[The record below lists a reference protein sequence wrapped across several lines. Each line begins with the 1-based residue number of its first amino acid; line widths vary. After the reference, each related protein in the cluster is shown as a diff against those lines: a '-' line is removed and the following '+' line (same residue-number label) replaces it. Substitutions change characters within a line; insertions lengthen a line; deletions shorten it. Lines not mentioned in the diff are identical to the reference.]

1 MRTNMASCYDVTLKF
16 ITQQSRAYIHN
27 FGSIF
32 SFSKKER
39 GGQLSF
45 GEGGGMK
52 ILFFILLFIF
62 CIMTRNSSD
71 RLNMYYIFLLFQRSS
86 YRCHRDLRPPFSS
99 KQKTKE
105 WMEELEKE
113 RIRSFSHFLID
124 RFFCVM
130 YVRSPT

>member
-1 MRTNMASCYDVTLKF
+1 MCAPTWHHVMTSHLNSSLNSHVHIF
-16 ITQQSRAYIHN
+16 ITLALFFLFLKRKGVDDSRL
-27 FGSIF
+27 G
-32 SFSKKER
+32 R
-39 GGQLSF
+39 GGD
-45 GEGGGMK
+45 GD
-52 ILFFILLFIF
+52 FIFHFIF

-71 RLNMYYIFLLFQRSS
+71 RLNMYSLFLLFQRSS